1 VCVCVCLRVC
11 VRVRVRVCVCPC
23 VCRLLPELT
32 SLALDR
38 VRSDE
43 ALPGSQV
50 HELMCHPNVLTKP
63 TN

>member
-1 VCVCVCLRVC
+1 LRVC
-11 VRVRVRVCVCPC
+11 VCMCVCVCPC

-50 HELMCHPNVLTKP
+50 HELMRHSNALIKS